1 VNDGPNRACGTSQT
15 AWAAV
20 ERLEP
25 RALFSAAIAAA
36 MSAGVDLAAQF
47 VNRPLHLA
55 TAHAAPRSTGTIKLR
70 LTNTG
75 NTPETQRLNARF
87 YISTNTRLDSTD
99 LPAGTAKRW
108 YVSLQPG
115 GSKIVIGTVVVPGGI
130 DPGSYFLL
138 AAVKESTGQ
147 TILVDQP
154 LTLTHARQ
162 HQQPN
167 NEDQS
172 CQESAINCVDSG
184 YDTNDSCS
192 PPAPTDNGSTPQ
204 PQAPST
210 ATTAPATQPAD
221 NTSQPPAAAPTD
233 DGGDDSNA
241 PTEAPDTPDSG
252 DIGDVGDAFC

>member
-1 VNDGPNRACGTSQT
+1 MKT
-15 AWAAV
+15 A
-20 ERLEP
+20 LTL
-25 RALFSAAIAAA
+25 ALISAAI
-36 MSAGVDLAAQF
+36 S
-47 VNRPLHLA
+47 A
-55 TAHAAPRSTGTIKLR
+55 TAQQNPSAFPK
-70 LTNTG
+70 
-75 NTPETQRLNARF
+75 
-87 YISTNTRLDSTD
+87 
-99 LPAGTAKRW
+99 
-108 YVSLQPG
+108 
-115 GSKIVIGTVVVPGGI
+115 IGTVDPRFQSYNVEMVEIIGGRFWKPYGSKTATPPPSAATPGGI